1 MVLKIKEFIKYFFN
15 EILSMGIGWT
25 AGLIAIQMLNNY
37 FEKSG
42 WINAWGFFSS
52 KIVLSE
58 STFMI
63 VEWISTAFIGFIVM
77 KIINKVIYCMLN
89 NFETLKTKL
98 NER

>member
-1 MVLKIKEFIKYFFN
+1 MNEKIKEFFKYFFN

-42 WINAWGFFSS
+42 WINAWGLFSN
-52 KIVLSE
+52 KVILPE

-63 VEWISTAFIGFIVM
+63 MEWVSTALIGFIVM
-77 KIINKVIYCMLN
+77 KIINKTVQLF
-89 NFETLKTKL
+89 FEQFKNSKL
-98 NER
+98 MKN